1 MEGKRMKTNKWALC
15 ACIMALFAGLWASSA
30 NADLYF
36 ETVNVTTNL
45 PHQQT
50 ATTTLK
56 YYFNSKA
63 SRVELGNGKAYIFNY
78 DAMKLFSLDAKARTF
93 TEINLGGQLPGLPN
107 ISGSGKQKAMDEAM
121 AAVMAIQITPTNE
134 MKTIEGY
141 KCRKYN
147 VNLPMVSGEYWV
159 SKDVKGCRELKA
171 LGTKAA
177 SAVDRNP
184 MLRQFNI
191 AGMVEKLDG
200 FPVYTVNHVMGGTV
214 ESTLKDVEQKPLDPA
229 LFAVPRD
236 YALKKGK

>member
-1 MEGKRMKTNKWALC
+1 MEGKCMKTNKWALC
-15 ACIMALFAGLWASSA
+15 ACIMVLFAGLWAPSA
-30 NADLYF
+30 KADLYF
-36 ETVNVTTNL
+36 ETVNISTNL
-45 PHQQT
+45 PHQPKG
-50 ATTTLK
+50 TTTLK

-63 SRVELGNGKAYIFNY
+63 SRVELGNGKVYILDF
-78 DAMKLFSLDAKARTF
+78 DAMKLFSLDAKARNF
-93 TEINLGGQLPGLPN
+93 TELNLGGELPGLPD
-107 ISGSGKQKAMDEAM
+107 ISVPGKQKVLDEAM
-121 AAVMAIQITPTNE
+121 AAVLAIQITPTNE

-147 VNLPMVSGEYWV
+147 VNLAMVSGEYWV

-177 SAVDRNP
+177 AAVDRNP

-214 ESTLKDVEQKPLDPA
+214 ESTLKNVQQKPLDPA

-236 YALKKGK
+236 YALKRGK